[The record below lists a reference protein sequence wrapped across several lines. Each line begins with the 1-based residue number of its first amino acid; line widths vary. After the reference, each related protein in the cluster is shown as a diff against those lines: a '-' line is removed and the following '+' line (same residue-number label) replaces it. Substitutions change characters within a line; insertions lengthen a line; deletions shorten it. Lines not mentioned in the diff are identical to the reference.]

1 MSIKTPLEFFGVQ
14 PGSDRTLILWD
25 KIVSYFYHLEE
36 NSAKIKVFEA
46 GKTTQDNPFIYAII
60 TSEANMLRLEEYRE
74 ISKKLADPKRLSDGE
89 INALAKKGKAVYVQT
104 HGLHSSEPA
113 GTQLSPVL
121 AYELITSNGKE
132 IADILDNVIFIMVPC
147 VNPDGEI
154 MVTNWYNRSL
164 GTKWE
169 GLRFPGMYHIYA
181 RHCNNRDFVHENLV
195 ETKYVNDILIR
206 EWMPQVLI
214 DHHQQIWDENRISIP
229 PCVNP
234 NWPEISPIGVREE
247 QSYGYQIAC
256 EMEEEGF
263 VGVVAGDS
271 WYNTFPIYSLANTCT
286 HSNVLGMLVETADA
300 RLASPADVPR
310 EKLWRYTEKSTECPN
325 PWKGGIW
332 NFSDAVRYTKKVS
345 YTMLSLLSRD
355 REAVLRRRAKKARE
369 QTARGAASEIK
380 GYFIPCDQHDAGV
393 LAKLLSMLD
402 AQRVEYYELEREHT
416 EGEKTFH
423 AGTYFVPCAQARY
436 SLVSLIFANHPYP
449 VCRETVWEDGTV
461 HVFDSSSTTVT
472 LPMGIETFE
481 CRTAP
486 GALTSPSAPRIN
498 DKSEMPAC
506 ENESYKKANL
516 VLESGGRVYRGEDGG
531 FTTAA
536 SGEEVRRAKCA
547 ILSPSKNYSGF
558 MGYARL
564 TLEKYHFDITV
575 ITDKELRAG
584 GLDGYDVL
592 ILAGHTKSELE
603 AGDTLADGMP
613 EEYKS
618 GLGCDGKEALKKF
631 VSRGGRIIAWDK
643 SCIYAADL
651 FALPVTDT
659 TGGIGGT
666 GGLYDANKNYLSQG
680 SVLNIKCEPHEFTRG
695 MPADARIKHNSGPA
709 YEPTSDAVEII
720 ARHKTDDFFSGG
732 LVIGED
738 LIKGHVC
745 ALRAKVGAGDVVLY
759 TFDPFYRAQ
768 SDGTFK
774 LVFNALYK

>member
-1 MSIKTPLEFFGVQ
+1 MSIRSPFDFFGEQ

-36 NSAKIKVFEA
+36 NSGKIKVFEA
-46 GKTTQDNPFIYAII
+46 GKTTQGNPFIYAII
-60 TSEANMLRLEEYRE
+60 TSESNMSRLDEYKE
-74 ISKKLADPKRLSDGE
+74 ISKKLADPKGLSDDE
-89 INALAKKGKAVYVQT
+89 TDALAKRGKAVFVQT
-104 HGLHSSEPA
+104 HGIHSSEPA

-121 AYELITSNGKE
+121 AYELIVSDDKK
-132 IADILDNVIFIMVPC
+132 IAEILDNVIFIMVPC

-154 MVTNWYNRSL
+154 MVTNWYNRSKN
-164 GTKWE
+164 TPWE

-195 ETKYVNDILIR
+195 ETKYVNDILLR
-206 EWMPQVLI
+206 DWMPQVLI
-214 DHHQQIWDENRISIP
+214 DHHQQIWDENRISVP

-256 EMEEEGF
+256 EMEEDGY

-300 RLASPADVPR
+300 RLASPAVVPR

-325 PWKGGIW
+325 PWKGGVW
-332 NFSDAVRYTKKVS
+332 KFSDAVRYTKKVS

-355 REAVLRRRAKKARE
+355 REAVLRRRAKKAKE
-369 QTARGAASEIK
+369 QTARGAASEVK
-380 GYFIPCDQHDAGV
+380 GYFIPRNQHDPGV
-393 LAKLLSMLD
+393 LAKLISILD
-402 AQRVEYYELEREHT
+402 AQRVEYYELGSEHNDV
-416 EGEKTFH
+416 EKKFP

-481 CRTAP
+481 CLRDPESLAFPAAP
-486 GALTSPSAPRIN
+486 IVSGEN
-498 DKSEMPAC
+498 EMPAY
-506 ENESYKKANL
+506 ENESFKKANL
-516 VLESGGRVYRGEDGG
+516 ILESGGRVYRGKDGG
-531 FTTAA
+531 FNTAA
-536 SGEEVRRAKCA
+536 NGKEIRLAKCA
-547 ILSPSKNYSGF
+547 ILSPGKNSSGF

-564 TLEKYHFDITV
+564 VLEKFHFDIKV
-575 ITDKELRAG
+575 ITDKELREG
-584 GLDGYDVL
+584 GLEGYDAL

-613 EEYKS
+613 EEYRS
-618 GLGCDGKEALKKF
+618 GLGSDGKEILKAF

-651 FALPVTDT
+651 FALPVADT
-659 TGGIGGT
+659 TGGIGGN
-666 GGLYDANKNYLSQG
+666 GGLYDANGNYLSQG
-680 SVLNIKCEPHEFTRG
+680 AVLNIKCAPHELTRG
-695 MPADARIKHNSGPA
+695 MPDDVRIKHNSGPA
-709 YEPTSDAVEII
+709 YEPTSDDVEII
-720 ARHKTDDFFSGG
+720 ARHKIDDFFSGG
-732 LVIGED
+732 LIIGED
-738 LIKGHVC
+738 LLKGHAC
-745 ALRAKVGAGDVVLY
+745 ALRARVGEGDIVLY